1 MEVMAMAKQV
11 ADVMAPVVQTIRA
24 SDTAVEAARLMR
36 DNDVGSLP
44 VLSEDGTPIG
54 VLTDRDLAVRLVA
67 EGRDPHS
74 ARVEELCS
82 RELVTVGPEE
92 SLDEALTR
100 MALHKVRRLPVV
112 DNRRV
117 IVGMIAQADIALEE
131 SAKKAGELLEQVSEP
146 TPTART

>member
-11 ADVMAPVVQTIRA
+11 ADVMAPVVQKIRV
-24 SDTAVEAARLMR
+24 SGTAVEAARLMR

-92 SLDEALTR
+92 SLDEALKR

-117 IVGMIAQADIALEE
+117 IVGMIAQADIALQE